1 MNDLGSLATQ
11 IVNYGFDEDTGR
23 FPVTYISGW
32 LEANIGLLNA
42 YTHEEFTVDT
52 TGAFAPSGLLPIEEA
67 IFTTLYTISYYD
79 KAAREAIRG
88 VIYGGDAGA
97 TLQTVREGDTVIQR
111 TSKAQVS
118 RTFAEFA
125 KDARSELDDLIYQYN
140 SDRAGVR
147 QVAGE
152 DGYVDD
158 TIDNSPEYNYR
169 SY

>member
-11 IVNYGFDEDTGR
+11 IVNYSFDEDTGR

-32 LEANIGLLNA
+32 LDANIGLLNA
-42 YTHEEFTVDT
+42 YTHEEFSVDE

-67 IFTTLYTISYYD
+67 IYTTLYTIAYYD
-79 KAAREAIRG
+79 KAAREALRG
-88 VIYGGDAGA
+88 VIYGGDAAGA
-97 TLQTVREGDTVIQR
+97 VSMIKEGDTTIQK
-111 TSKAQVS
+111 TSKAQMS

-125 KDARSELDDLIYQYN
+125 KDARMELDDLIYQYN

-152 DGYVDD
+152 DGYTGEVDNG
-158 TIDNSPEYNYR
+158 TEYNYR
-169 SY
+169 QY